1 MANIL
6 FAIILVILVVF
17 AVIGIVYTIVSAIMD
32 DENTSDN
39 NNKSIE

>member
-17 AVIGIVYTIVSAIMD
+17 AVIGIAHTIVSAIKD
-32 DENTSDN
+32 DNDR
-39 NNKSIE
+39 